1 MKRHGQ
7 LLERVAEM
15 ENLRRAFHQACRG
28 KRGKAEVQ
36 NYAAHLDERLA
47 ELRAQLLEGRVP
59 VGRYHYF
66 RIHDPKERLICAASF
81 PERVLHHALM
91 NVCDPVLERAAI
103 GDSFAC
109 RTGKGRTA
117 ALARAQEFARRF
129 PWFLKLDV
137 RKYFDSVD
145 HERLRAMLRRK
156 FKDAAVLRLLDEIIA
171 SYQTTPGHGLPIGN
185 LTSQHFA
192 NFYLA
197 PLDRFAK
204 ETLGC
209 VGYVRYMDDF
219 VLWGSS
225 GRELSKLRERVRK
238 FLAETLGLELKGAS
252 AGSRRGQEAEPPSA
266 PAIRLLTSAATAGII
281 NRSAA
286 GMEFLGARIFPHR
299 LGLARRSKLRFR
311 RKLAE
316 YEAAFAAGEWT
327 ELELQQRVTA
337 LLAFVRVTRCEDFR
351 RSLLGREG
359 NPTDRLQP
367 DDPWGQLG
375 KHHGQPPLCQPQ
387 QQHPVESQQQQRL
400 PVCPSPAAAPDG
412 ARLAR
417 SASRPRGGSASM
429 ANQPPPP
436 GASRA
441 AENSGRP
448 AGSAMLA
455 AGRNARTPRRK
466 DAGRKVEATGAR
478 RSRRRNARRPTA
490 ARTHSPRHPDN
501 GRRMGANESI
511 PGSPFACRHSFA
523 IRLPAL
529 LRRERRAPFPSACD
543 MTASV
548 CASAFTRR
556 KLVHPLIR

>member
-7 LLERVAEM
+7 LLECVAEM
-15 ENLRRAFHQACRG
+15 ENLRQAFYKACRG
-28 KRGKAEVQ
+28 KRGKAEVLD
-36 NYAAHLDERLA
+36 YGAHLDERLA

-91 NVCDPVLERAAI
+91 SVCDPILERAAI
-103 GDSFAC
+103 ADSFAC

-145 HERLRAMLRRK
+145 HERLRAMLGRK
-156 FKDAAVLRLLDEIIA
+156 FKDAAVLRLFDEIIA
-171 SYQTTPGHGLPIGN
+171 SYQTTPDHGLPIGN

-204 ETLGC
+204 ETLGR

-219 VLWGSS
+219 VLWGGS
-225 GRELSKLRERVRK
+225 GQELSALRERVRE
-238 FLAETLGLELKGAS
+238 FLAETLGLDLKGAS
-252 AGSRRGQEAEPPSA
+252 DGSRRGQEAAPSIA
-266 PAIRLLTSAATAGII
+266 PKIRLLTSAATAGII
-281 NRSAA
+281 NRTTA
-286 GMEFLGARIFPHR
+286 GMEFLGCRIFPHR

-311 RKLAE
+311 RKLAA
-316 YEAAFAAGEWT
+316 YEQAFAVGQWT

-337 LLAFVRVTRCEDFR
+337 LLAFILVARCDNFR

-375 KHHGQPPLCQPQ
+375 KRHGQPPLCQPQ
-387 QQHPVESQQQQRL
+387 QQHPVESRQQQRL

-417 SASRPRGGSASM
+417 SASRPCCGGAST
-429 ANQPPPP
+429 ANHPPPP
-436 GASRA
+436 GASRKT
-441 AENSGRP
+441 ENSGRP
-448 AGSAMLA
+448 
-455 AGRNARTPRRK
+455 
-466 DAGRKVEATGAR
+466 
-478 RSRRRNARRPTA
+478 
-490 ARTHSPRHPDN
+490 
-501 GRRMGANESI
+501 
-511 PGSPFACRHSFA
+511 PFQ
-523 IRLPAL
+523 
-529 LRRERRAPFPSACD
+529 
-543 MTASV
+543 ASV
-548 CASAFTRR
+548 
-556 KLVHPLIR
+556 

>member
-15 ENLRRAFHQACRG
+15 ENLRQAFHQACRG
-28 KRGKAEVQ
+28 KRGKAEVL
-36 NYAAHLDERLA
+36 NYTAHLDERLA
-47 ELRAQLLEGRVP
+47 ELRAQLLAGRVP

-103 GDSFAC
+103 ADSFAC

-117 ALARAQEFARRF
+117 ALARAQEFARRC

-145 HERLRAMLRRK
+145 HERLRA
-156 FKDAAVLRLLDEIIA
+156 VLRLFDEIIA

-204 ETLGC
+204 ETLRC
-209 VGYVRYMDDF
+209 AGYVRYMDDF
-219 VLWGSS
+219 VLWGGS
-225 GRELSKLRERVRK
+225 GRELSGLRDRVRE
-238 FLAETLGLELKGAS
+238 FLSETLGLELKGES
-252 AGSRRGQEAEPPSA
+252 SRRGPEADRSA
-266 PAIRLLTSAATAGII
+266 AFTPQKAGQDYCVPQLAVARSFLRPEGRAPREGAALASTQPIRRLTSAAAAGII

-286 GMEFLGARIFPHR
+286 GMEFLGAHIFPHR

-311 RKLAE
+311 HKLAA
-316 YEAAFAAGEWT
+316 YEAAFAAGRWT
-327 ELELQQRVTA
+327 ELELQQRVAA

-351 RSLLGREG
+351 RSLLSREG

-375 KHHGQPPLCQPQ
+375 KRHGQPPLCQPQ

-400 PVCPSPAAAPDG
+400 PVRPSPAPAPDG

-417 SASRPRGGSASM
+417 SASRPCSGSASM

-448 AGSAMLA
+448 AGSAVLA
-455 AGRNARTPRRK
+455 AGFNARTQRRK
-466 DAGRKVEATGAR
+466 DAGRKVEADGLR
-478 RSRRRNARRPTA
+478 VRP
-490 ARTHSPRHPDN
+490 N
-501 GRRMGANESI
+501 L
-511 PGSPFACRHSFA
+511 ACRFSLRLCA
-523 IRLPAL
+523 LASLRLISPAGIR
-529 LRRERRAPFPSACD
+529 
-543 MTASV
+543 
-548 CASAFTRR
+548 FTC
-556 KLVHPLIR
+556 